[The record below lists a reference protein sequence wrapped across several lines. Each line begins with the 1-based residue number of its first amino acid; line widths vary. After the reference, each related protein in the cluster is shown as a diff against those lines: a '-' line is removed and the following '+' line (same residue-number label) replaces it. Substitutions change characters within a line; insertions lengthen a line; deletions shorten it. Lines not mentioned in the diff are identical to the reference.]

1 MYLLENRSKVKCC
14 SENLTDSSFPIAST
28 VQKFVRGVVQV
39 VGSYHIP
46 TTPKDM
52 GDLRSWYLHVRRAT
66 RRIPKALLMDIQNSY
81 VIVPTN
87 HRFLEE
93 GGKIYK
99 KHGKVSTLG
108 TIDYLLAVLN

>member
-1 MYLLENRSKVKCC
+1 MAPN
-14 SENLTDSSFPIAST
+14 
-28 VQKFVRGVVQV
+28 
-39 VGSYHIP
+39 
-46 TTPKDM
+46 
-52 GDLRSWYLHVRRAT
+52 
-66 RRIPKALLMDIQNSY
+66 ALLMNLQNSY

-108 TIDYLLAVLN
+108 TIDYLLAVFN